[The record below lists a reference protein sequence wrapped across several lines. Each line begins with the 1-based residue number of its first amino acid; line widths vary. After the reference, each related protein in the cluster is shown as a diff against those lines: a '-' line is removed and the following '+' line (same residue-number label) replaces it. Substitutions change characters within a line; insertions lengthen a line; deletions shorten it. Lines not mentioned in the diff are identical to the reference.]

1 MRITLITIAAFIFL
15 SSCSILFPVEEHSY
29 YKRKVHLLDENEF
42 KKEIIFSIYTNYI
55 YELQVP
61 LYKLIK
67 YVDITDEK
75 MQKEFTKFIDS
86 ILDNNTFD
94 CKIES
99 PLIKLE
105 YSISNKFNLSP
116 EKLFE
121 SGDYMIYD
129 TKSKTYINEVEIESD
144 IHYRG
149 PLNATY
155 SYSVRFDW
163 FFFWGYLNLS

>member
-1 MRITLITIAAFIFL
+1 
-15 SSCSILFPVEEHSY
+15 VN
-29 YKRKVHLLDENEF
+29 LLDENEF
-42 KKEIIFSIYTNYI
+42 KKEIIFLIYTKYV
-55 YELQVP
+55 YKLQVP

-67 YVDITDEK
+67 YVDIQDEN
-75 MQKEFTKFIDS
+75 MQHAFTKFIDS
-86 ILDNNTFD
+86 ILDNNTYD
-94 CKIES
+94 YKIES
-99 PLIKLE
+99 PLIILE
-105 YSISNKFNLSP
+105 YSSSNKFNISQ

-129 TKSKTYINEVEIESD
+129 TKSKTYVKEVEIESD

-155 SYSVRFDW
+155 SYSVRFGW